1 MMKKILA
8 VLLVSVVASP
18 AWAGSGTVNYNSTGS
33 APFATTTDGSSNN
46 YSRQT
51 IWDQAAAANGLTINS
66 VHALLADP
74 GTIGS
79 WGLQISTQNSAT
91 PTNGHLVMGQFNTSP
106 TTITTGNI
114 SPLQMDN
121 AGNLLVNIK
130 AGAGSGGTAIAD
142 NSVFTTGTT
151 NETPIGC
158 YNGTPTTTANHVG
171 IVSCTAAGSVHT
183 TVDNSAAG
191 TYGTAP
197 GAVAALNANVFV
209 TNTTTPGQATGAA
222 SLPIVPPSD
231 YVGGAPIANLVFGTT
246 ASMTGTTSTQ
256 LLAAVTSKI
265 LYAMN
270 ISCVNSSTTG
280 TLVTVQDGSGGTTL
294 GTLTAAPSFGGDEK
308 TNSTFPLFK
317 TTSGNGLFVANVTT
331 SAAVICTASGWHS

>member
-1 MMKKILA
+1 MLRFKPL
-8 VLLVSVVASP
+8 
-18 AWAGSGTVNYNSTGS
+18 
-33 APFATTTDGSSNN
+33 TTAIGK
-46 YSRQT
+46 
-51 IWDQAAAANGLTINS
+51 
-66 VHALLADP
+66 VDP
-74 GTIGS
+74 NTIGFR
-79 WGLQISTQNSAT
+79 LRCSTQNGTT
-91 PTNGHLVMGQFNTSP
+91 PTNGHLIMAQFNTSP
-106 TTITTGNI
+106 TTITTGGI
-114 SPLQMDN
+114 SPVQVDN

-142 NSVFTTGTT
+142 NSAFTLGTT

-158 YNGTPTTTANHVG
+158 FNGTPTITSNHVG
-171 IVSCTAAGSVHT
+171 IVSCNGSGAINAT
-183 TVDNSAAG
+183 IANSAAG
-191 TYGTAP
+191 TYGTNP

-222 SLPIVPPSD
+222 SLPVVLPSD
-231 YVGGAPIANLVFGTT
+231 YVGNFPIANAVFGTT
-246 ASMTGTTSTQ
+246 SSMTGTTSTQ

-265 LYAMN
+265 IYAMN

-331 SAAVICTASGWHS
+331 SAAVICTASGVHS